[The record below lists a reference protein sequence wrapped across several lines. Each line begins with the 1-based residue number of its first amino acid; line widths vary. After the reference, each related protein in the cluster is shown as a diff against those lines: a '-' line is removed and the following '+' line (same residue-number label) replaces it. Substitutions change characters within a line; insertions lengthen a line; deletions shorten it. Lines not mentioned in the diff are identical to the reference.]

1 MMTSLGLLLLRLR
14 IGLILAAHGAQK
26 LFGWF
31 GGYGPKGTGD
41 FFEGMGWRP
50 GVLFAVAA
58 GLGELGGGLL
68 VALGFLGGI
77 GPGLVVLV
85 LLTAIVTTHLG
96 KGFFAPNGW
105 ELPGVFIAG
114 ALAIDFAGFGAYS
127 LDNAFGLNVLT
138 TENARWIVIGVAIVL
153 ALLSAGARLL
163 PRPANATVAK

>member
-1 MMTSLGLLLLRLR
+1 MFIGLLLARLVF
-14 IGLILAAHGAQK
+14 GLGLAAHGAQK

-58 GLGELGGGLL
+58 GLGEVGGGLL
-68 VALGFLGGI
+68 VALGLLGGI
-77 GPGLVVLV
+77 GPAVVILVM
-85 LLTAIVTTHLG
+85 LTAILTSHIG
-96 KGFFAPNGW
+96 KGFFATAGW
-105 ELPGVFIAG
+105 EMPSLYIAG

-127 LDNAFGLNVLT
+127 LDNALGLNVFT
-138 TENARWIVIGVAIVL
+138 TESIRWIVIGVAVVL

-163 PRPANATVAK
+163 PQPVNANVAK